1 MMKRNQSYQ
10 ERVRICDTIR
20 AMFYEKQ
27 KNTRA
32 FFKNIIRYFQDY
44 ADIYISLHKS
54 ISKLEMKKKYQN
66 QVTYTAIK

>member
-1 MMKRNQSYQ
+1 MKRNESYQ
-10 ERVRICDTIR
+10 ERVRICDTIK

-27 KNTRA
+27 KNTKA
-32 FFKNIIRYFQDY
+32 FLKNIIRYFEDY

-54 ISKLEMKKKYQN
+54 ISKLEMKKKYEN